1 MKHRAASR
9 LAWGASALTLAMI
22 CGVVVLTLFNAAAL
36 ASLSSSIIMVTSVV
50 VGGLV
55 ASRRPENPIGWLYLG
70 SALFFALRDLTA
82 QYAVYGIE
90 TNPGALPLIR
100 TAAGFSNSIEIVGPI
115 LVCIMVPLYF
125 LSGRPVSER
134 WGLVAW
140 LALGGLPVMTVI
152 EAVSP
157 GEAVYGTGIPNP
169 WAAEAFR
176 PVVEALRSVG
186 LAYYIA

>member
-55 ASRRPENPIGWLYLG
+55 ASRRSENPIGWLFLG
-70 SALFFALRDLTA
+70 SALFFTLRDLTA

-100 TAAGFSNSIEIVGPI
+100 TAAGFSNSIEIVAPI
-115 LVCIMVPLYF
+115 LVFIMVPLYF
-125 LSGRPVSER
+125 PSGRSPSAGVS
-134 WGLVAW
+134 
-140 LALGGLPVMTVI
+140 
-152 EAVSP
+152 SP
-157 GEAVYGTGIPNP
+157 GSPSAGC
-169 WAAEAFR
+169 R
-176 PVVEALRSVG
+176 
-186 LAYYIA
+186 